1 MLFSL
6 NQGGLSWSRG
16 SYADTQLV
24 GQSHDEIWRELFGF
38 WSWRGQDSWQNRNHV
53 SYSSSILDDIFS
65 GNWLTCG
72 SYWVGDV
79 RTLLIHQWR
88 LTVVVVGSIL
98 DQQWCLTRVS
108 RVFGSLVLH
117 WFFPGF
123 FSFPPSNWNNEPL
136 ALETINNNLLK
147 YITFTCYF
155 SVHPDW
161 FLSLQMNSTFLLQ
174 GLHMN
179 LNMNNRNMTKK
190 SCSDSD
196 GDRAVIPAASLS
208 LADVVVVLL
217 VIPLMDKIV
226 YPWLDRRGWGMTLS
240 KRILVGKITFVM
252 SQDIY
257 ISLMGYH
264 NNRDLNHPQES
275 RMPMLEW

>member
-1 MLFSL
+1 
-6 NQGGLSWSRG
+6 
-16 SYADTQLV
+16 
-24 GQSHDEIWRELFGF
+24 
-38 WSWRGQDSWQNRNHV
+38 
-53 SYSSSILDDIFS
+53 
-65 GNWLTCG
+65 
-72 SYWVGDV
+72 
-79 RTLLIHQWR
+79 
-88 LTVVVVGSIL
+88 
-98 DQQWCLTRVS
+98 
-108 RVFGSLVLH
+108 
-117 WFFPGF
+117 
-123 FSFPPSNWNNEPL
+123 
-136 ALETINNNLLK
+136 
-147 YITFTCYF
+147 
-155 SVHPDW
+155 
-161 FLSLQMNSTFLLQ
+161 MNSTFLLQ

-275 RMPMLEW
+275 RMPMLE